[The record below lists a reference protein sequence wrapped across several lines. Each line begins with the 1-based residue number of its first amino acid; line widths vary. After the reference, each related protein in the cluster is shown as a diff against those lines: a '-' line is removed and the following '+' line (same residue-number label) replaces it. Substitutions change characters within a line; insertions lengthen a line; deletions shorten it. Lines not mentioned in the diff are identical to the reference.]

1 MAEYAAAL
9 AAFQRVTALAIEHH
23 AALDT
28 ATRLM
33 HAHAWVGGGATAFT
47 TDLTGHRTR
56 LQSSLSAAMRA
67 MADLVV
73 RQGGPNPAIP
83 AVTTSPTGASAP
95 AGAFRGID
103 PQAMATLA
111 SALDQAAHTL
121 APAGARLGSEL
132 TGHGLSAQPGHTLG
146 QVAGWS
152 AESSRDLRQRLSR
165 IQRSVPWSTLPAG
178 RAAYDLFGAH
188 APGSAQVRRLL
199 NQIAAGDAGA
209 VRALLAVQEKG
220 QDTSLAARVNT
231 WWHTLP
237 EDSRLTT
244 LAGFGNLNGLPA
256 TIRDQA
262 NRHWL
267 SAEKARLTTE
277 LEKTAI
283 DHPEHLG
290 TWEKIANQL
299 RRLNLIE
306 QELQPRP
313 GYPSPLLLAFD
324 LTGNGRL
331 IISWGNPD
339 TADITVTNVS
349 GLTSGLDAA
358 HGDLERARAL
368 WRQAAVTGGGKSI
381 ASITWLGYDAPQIDP
396 GLFDPGK
403 SVAFQGA
410 AAKGGAALASFTDGL
425 RASHHPS
432 STARAVVIGH
442 SYGSLTSGHA
452 ATLRPGR
459 LADDLILVGS
469 PGVGVNHASELGLD
483 PKHVWVGEA
492 GGDPVTTLGSFGAD
506 PGDDSF
512 GAHRFPVGREVY
524 TAAHSSYWDAGS
536 TSLRNMGRLING
548 QYDHLTMPRPGSGQP
563 QLLMPEIDPAL
574 ARKPNR

>member
-28 ATRLM
+28 AARLM

-47 TDLTGHRTR
+47 ADLTGHRTR
-56 LQSSLSAAMRA
+56 LQSSLSVAMRA
-67 MADLVV
+67 LGDLVV
-73 RQGGPNPAIP
+73 RQGGPNLTIP

-103 PQAMATLA
+103 PHAMTTLV
-111 SALDQAAHTL
+111 SALDHAGHTL
-121 APAGARLGSEL
+121 ATAGARLGSEL
-132 TGHGLSAQPGHTLG
+132 TGHGLSAQPGHALG

-152 AESSRDLRQRLSR
+152 VESGRDLRRRLSR
-165 IQRSVPWSTLPAG
+165 IQRSVPWGTLPAG
-178 RAAYDLFGAH
+178 LAAYDLFGDH
-188 APGSAQVRRLL
+188 APGSGRVRRLL
-199 NQIAAGDAGA
+199 NQVAAGDAGA
-209 VRALLAVQEKG
+209 VGALLAVQEGG
-220 QDTSLAARVNT
+220 QDASLAARVNA
-231 WWHTLP
+231 WWHALP
-237 EDSRLTT
+237 EDPRPTT
-244 LAGFGNLNGLPA
+244 LPGFGNLNGLPA
-256 TIRDQA
+256 AVRDQA

-267 SAEKARLTTE
+267 SAEKARLTTQ
-277 LEKTAI
+277 LEKAAV
-283 DHPEHLG
+283 DHPEDLG
-290 TWEKIANQL
+290 AWEKIANQL
-299 RRLNLIE
+299 RRVRLIE
-306 QELQPRP
+306 QELRPRP
-313 GYPSPLLLAFD
+313 GYPGPLLLAFD

-331 IISWGNPD
+331 IISWGDPD

-368 WRQAAVTGGGKSI
+368 WRQAAVTGGGTST

-403 SVAFQGA
+403 SVLFAAA
-410 AAKGGAALASFTDGL
+410 AAKGAAALASFTDGL

-442 SYGSLTSGHA
+442 SYGSLTSGQA

-483 PKHVWVGEA
+483 PNHVWVGEA
-492 GGDPVTTLGSFGAD
+492 GGDPVTALGSFGAD
-506 PGDDSF
+506 PGDASF
-512 GAHRFPVGREVY
+512 GARRFPVGRNVW
-524 TAAHSSYWDAGS
+524 TSAHSSYWDRDS
-536 TSLRNMGRLING
+536 VSVRNMGRLING
-548 QYDHLTMPRPGSGQP
+548 QYDELDQPEPLSKSP
-563 QLLMPEIDPAL
+563 QLLMPEL
-574 ARKPNR
+574 APEQNR

>member
-9 AAFQRVTALAIEHH
+9 AAFQRVAALAIEHH

-28 ATRLM
+28 AARLM
-33 HAHAWVGGGATAFT
+33 HAHAWVGGGAAAFT
-47 TDLTGHRTR
+47 TDLTAHRTR

-67 MADLVV
+67 LGDLVV
-73 RQGGPNPAIP
+73 RQGGPNLTTP

-103 PQAMATLA
+103 PHAMTTLV
-111 SALDQAAHTL
+111 SALDHAGHTL
-121 APAGARLGSEL
+121 APAASRLGSEL

-152 AESSRDLRQRLSR
+152 AESGRDLRQRLSR

-178 RAAYDLFGAH
+178 PAAYDLFGAH
-188 APGSAQVRRLL
+188 APGSGQVGQLL
-199 NQIAAGDAGA
+199 HRVAAGDAGA
-209 VRALLAVQEKG
+209 VRALLAVQESG
-220 QDTSLAARVNT
+220 QDPTLAARVNA
-231 WWHTLP
+231 WWHALA
-237 EDSRLTT
+237 EDPRPTT
-244 LAGFGNLNGLPA
+244 LAGIGNLNGLPA

-267 SAEKARLTTE
+267 SAEKARLTKDLERTTVHHPE
-277 LEKTAI
+277 NLGSWEKT
-283 DHPEHLG
+283 
-290 TWEKIANQL
+290 ANQL

-306 QELQPRP
+306 EELQPRP

-331 IISWGNPD
+331 IISWGDPD
-339 TADITVTNVS
+339 AADITVTNVS

-403 SVAFQGA
+403 SVAFESA

-432 STARAVVIGH
+432 GTARSVVIGH

-452 ATLRPGR
+452 ATLCPGR

-469 PGVGVNHASELGLD
+469 PGVGVNHAGELGID

-492 GGDPVTTLGSFGAD
+492 GGDPVATLGSFGAD
-506 PGDDSF
+506 PGDASF
-512 GAHRFPVGREVY
+512 GAQRFPVGRNVW
-524 TAAHSSYWDAGS
+524 TSAHSSYWDRDS
-536 TSLRNMGRLING
+536 VSVRNMGRLING
-548 QYDHLTMPRPGSGQP
+548 QYDELDQPEPLSKSP
-563 QLLMPEIDPAL
+563 QLLMPEL
-574 ARKPNR
+574 APEQNR

>member
-28 ATRLM
+28 AARLM
-33 HAHAWVGGGATAFT
+33 HAHAWVGGGAAAFT

-67 MADLVV
+67 LGDLVV
-73 RQGGPNPAIP
+73 RQGGPNPTTP
-83 AVTTSPTGASAP
+83 ALTTSPTGASAP

-103 PQAMATLA
+103 PQAMSTLVSVLDHAGHTLA
-111 SALDQAAHTL
+111 SA
-121 APAGARLGSEL
+121 GSRLGSEL
-132 TGHGLSAQPGHTLG
+132 AGHGLSAQPGHTLG

-152 AESSRDLRQRLSR
+152 AESGRDLRQRLSR

-178 RAAYDLFGAH
+178 LAAYDLFGAH
-188 APGSAQVRRLL
+188 APGSGQVRQLL
-199 NQIAAGDAGA
+199 HRVAAGDAGA
-209 VRALLAVQEKG
+209 VPALLAVQESG
-220 QDTSLAARVNT
+220 QDTTLAARVNA
-231 WWHTLP
+231 WWHALP
-237 EDSRLTT
+237 EDPRPTT

-256 TIRDQA
+256 AIRDQA

-267 SAEKARLTTE
+267 SAEKARLATE
-277 LEKTAI
+277 LKKSFDRPEDLGGWEKT
-283 DHPEHLG
+283 
-290 TWEKIANQL
+290 ANQL

-306 QELQPRP
+306 EELQPRP

-331 IISWGNPD
+331 IISWGDPD

-403 SVAFQGA
+403 SVAFEGA

-432 STARAVVIGH
+432 GTARSVVIGH

-469 PGVGVNHASELGLD
+469 PGVGVNHARELGLD

-506 PGDDSF
+506 PGDESF
-512 GAHRFPVGREVY
+512 GAQRFPVGREVY

-548 QYDHLTMPRPGSGQP
+548 QYDHLTTPQAGSGQP
-563 QLLMPEIDPAL
+563 QLLMPEFDPAL
-574 ARKPNR
+574 ARNPNR

>member
-28 ATRLM
+28 AARLM
-33 HAHAWVGGGATAFT
+33 HAHAWVGGGAAAFT

-67 MADLVV
+67 LGDLVV
-73 RQGGPNPAIP
+73 RQGGPNPTTP
-83 AVTTSPTGASAP
+83 ALTTSPTGASAP

-103 PQAMATLA
+103 PQAMSTLVSVLDHAGHTLA
-111 SALDQAAHTL
+111 SA
-121 APAGARLGSEL
+121 GSRLGSEL
-132 TGHGLSAQPGHTLG
+132 AGHGLSAQPGHTLG

-152 AESSRDLRQRLSR
+152 AESGRDLRQRLSR

-178 RAAYDLFGAH
+178 LAAYDLFGAH
-188 APGSAQVRRLL
+188 APGSGQVRQLL
-199 NQIAAGDAGA
+199 HRVAAGDAGA
-209 VRALLAVQEKG
+209 VPALLAVQESG
-220 QDTSLAARVNT
+220 QDTTLAARVNA
-231 WWHTLP
+231 WWHALP
-237 EDSRLTT
+237 EDPRPTT

-256 TIRDQA
+256 AIRDQA

-267 SAEKARLTTE
+267 SAEKARLATE
-277 LEKTAI
+277 LKKSFDRPEDLGGWEKT
-283 DHPEHLG
+283 
-290 TWEKIANQL
+290 ANQL

-306 QELQPRP
+306 EELQPRP

-331 IISWGNPD
+331 IISWGDPD

-403 SVAFQGA
+403 SVAFEGA

-432 STARAVVIGH
+432 GTARSVVIGH

-469 PGVGVNHASELGLD
+469 PGVGVNHARELGLD

-506 PGDDSF
+506 PGDESF
-512 GAHRFPVGREVY
+512 GAQRFPVGRNVW
-524 TAAHSSYWDAGS
+524 TSAHSSYWDRHSAS
-536 TSLRNMGRLING
+536 IRNMGRLING
-548 QYDHLTMPRPGSGQP
+548 QYDELDQPEPLSKSP
-563 QLLMPEIDPAL
+563 QLLMPEL
-574 ARKPNR
+574 APEQNR